1 MLQLKHTGIFVA
13 ASLILGFAHRAAFAA
28 PAPIPAEFVEISNS
42 IQKEKSRE
50 KRLQLLTTLQTLVK
64 KRAQAIPASIS
75 ESEIPQSELLFEL
88 DLYLNNL
95 QPAALNPAN
104 CPRAQKAIGYWANPT
119 GETDDGNPT
128 GRFVLDVV
136 RSVCRE

>member
-1 MLQLKHTGIFVA
+1 MTVL
-13 ASLILGFAHRAAFAA
+13 AAFSAFALHGASAA
-28 PAPIPAEFVEISNS
+28 QTPIPAEFVEISAS

-50 KRLQLLTTLQTLVK
+50 KRLQLLGTLQSLAR
-64 KRAQAIPASIS
+64 KRTQEIPLSIS
-75 ESEIPQSELLFEL
+75 DAEIPKSELLFEL

-104 CPRAQKAIGYWANPT
+104 CPRAQKAIEYWANPT
-119 GETDDGNPT
+119 GESDGGNPT

-136 RSVCRE
+136 SSVCRE